1 MKARLLSAIAVCLLL
16 FVWQVAV
23 LAQSPGNIRVIMDGN
38 GQLLLAP
45 VEFARNARPAQGDR
59 ASDMLP
65 AFVERAVAHLSTS
78 LGLEPEGIS
87 LWSLER
93 TTFRDGSLGKPEPG
107 RMYTQALV
115 QGYVIILRAGDRFYR
130 YHSDGTRVVY
140 LGEYQK
146 LQGRNLPTASN

>member
-1 MKARLLSAIAVCLLL
+1 MKARLLSAAAVCLLL
-16 FVWQVAV
+16 LLWQVAV
-23 LAQSPGNIRVIMDGN
+23 QAQSPGSIRVIMDRN

-45 VEFARNARPAQGDR
+45 VEIARIARPLQGDR

-146 LQGRNLPTASN
+146 LLGRNLPTASN